1 MDNFEQN
8 STNQNF
14 DSPNSN
20 AEQKTGGPAYSDKYP
35 GPTQYDKAKDFPP
48 NPPRQPEP
56 PQGYARPGAPAQY
69 ETCAIASLILGVVSL
84 LFLIFVPFLGI
95 FLSVISAI
103 VGIVLSVMGKK
114 SKYHAMAMAGLIIS
128 IVDLAFVVVM
138 VILLAIFGGTLLG
151 ALFNI
156 IQQNSASFPHS
167 YNGGQFYFH

>member
-1 MDNFEQN
+1 MY
-8 STNQNF
+8 
-14 DSPNSN
+14 
-20 AEQKTGGPAYSDKYP
+20 K
-35 GPTQYDKAKDFPP
+35 
-48 NPPRQPEP
+48 RQ
-56 PQGYARPGAPAQY
+56 
-69 ETCAIASLILGVVSL
+69 IASLILGVVSL